1 MVAGAARGTPDP
13 SGIGHVGRRTV
24 LGGTVL
30 SALATLAGCT
40 GEGEAADSGESASAT
55 RSAAPTTAADKA
67 LVWVSWPGY
76 MDYTD
81 DRSKSPT
88 LDAFTSQTGIDVD
101 YREDIDD
108 NVEYVGS
115 IEAALAGKR
124 PVQADILTLTTW
136 MAAKLARRGVFQ
148 PFGPIDGATV
158 IPALARPEWDP
169 DQKLSIP
176 WQAGL
181 TGIAYDAR
189 RVERAITSISE
200 IFTRADLKGRLGVL
214 SEYDDAIGMTLLGQ
228 GKDAA
233 TATPGDV
240 EAAIGFLG
248 DEKKRGQIQG
258 FYGNDFVDELTSGRL
273 AASIAWSGDVLQAQA
288 DNPYL
293 KFVVPEEGLMIWA
306 DNLLVPAASTRSKL
320 VTQLVDYYYQPQ
332 VAAKVAAWVNYIC
345 PVEGAQDAMQEIDPE
360 LASSPLIFPD
370 SSVLDRA
377 YQLPAAAGAD
387 ELRAAFAKV
396 AG

>member
-1 MVAGAARGTPDP
+1 MVAGAARGT
-13 SGIGHVGRRTV
+13 SGPPGIRQVGRRTV
-24 LGGTVL
+24 LGGTAL
-30 SALATLAGCT
+30 SALAALAGCT
-40 GEGEAADSGESASAT
+40 GEESAAPNRSASAT

-67 LVWVSWPGY
+67 LVWVNWPGY
-76 MDYTD
+76 MDYTE

-88 LDAFTSQTGIDVD
+88 LDAFTSKTGIEVD

-108 NVEYVGS
+108 NVEYVES
-115 IEAALAGKR
+115 IEAALVGKR

-136 MAAKLARRGVFQ
+136 MAAKLARQGLFR
-148 PFGPIDGATV
+148 PFGPVDGATV

-189 RVERAITSISE
+189 RVERAITSVGE
-200 IFTRADLKGRLGVL
+200 IFTRSDLKGRLGIL

-273 AASIAWSGDVLQAQA
+273 VASIAWSGDVLQAQA

-306 DNLLVPAASTRSKL
+306 DNLLVPVASTRSTL
-320 VTQLVDYYYQPQ
+320 VTQLVEYYYQPQ
-332 VAAKVAAWVNYIC
+332 VAAKLAAWVNYIC
-345 PVEGAQDAMQEIDPE
+345 PVEGARDAMQEIDPD
-360 LASSPLIFPD
+360 LANSPLIFPD
-370 SSVLDRA
+370 STVLDRA
-377 YQLPAAAGAD
+377 YQLPAAAGSD